1 MTSILDIPQVGPFKL
16 PILQNDLHIGF
27 AGDLA
32 RRIDRARWADEGR
45 TSNVFPPL
53 VDTLMASFLSAQ
65 LDEDEAYSVSQASLL
80 TARRLEKDRRR
91 DALYRAIRRTV
102 ATFAS
107 LSIFPDRQAAAL
119 LVLPVMERYAIDPD
133 GGIEAQTVA
142 VDQWLEEQLA
152 DEACRRAADE
162 LGIADSLQQLKSLN
176 DEIQQLTAGRNDERA
191 QRTPA
196 ALRRA
201 RRATDQAYRQ
211 LVLMLNSQAVV
222 TSGDAAS
229 PSGDAAPSL
238 HQRYVDLVRS
248 IQETIRY
255 YRQISDERRR
265 QNRRPAPRT
274 VG

>member
-1 MTSILDIPQVGPFKL
+1 MVDIKQIPQIPVFSL
-16 PILQNDLHIGF
+16 ESLQNDLHIGF

-119 LVLPVMERYAIDPD
+119 
-133 GGIEAQTVA
+133 
-142 VDQWLEEQLA
+142 
-152 DEACRRAADE
+152 
-162 LGIADSLQQLKSLN
+162 
-176 DEIQQLTAGRNDERA
+176 
-191 QRTPA
+191 
-196 ALRRA
+196 RRA